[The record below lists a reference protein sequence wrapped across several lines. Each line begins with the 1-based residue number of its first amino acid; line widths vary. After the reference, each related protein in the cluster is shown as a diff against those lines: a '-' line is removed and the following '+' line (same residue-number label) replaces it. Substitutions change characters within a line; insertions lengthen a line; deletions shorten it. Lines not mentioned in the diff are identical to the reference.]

1 MKLQKNI
8 SKNLNYLESYENRLR
23 VRLPA
28 HDNIEETVIW
38 EQKMFIGTTSLV
50 DKFDDLDV
58 TDVISRKG
66 SARENRP
73 AGQL

>member
-1 MKLQKNI
+1 
-8 SKNLNYLESYENRLR
+8 
-23 VRLPA
+23 
-28 HDNIEETVIW
+28 
-38 EQKMFIGTTSLV
+38 MFIGTTSLV